1 MIPAKKFIF
10 ITSVFLLGQIIFSFV
25 YNSQIIDQNSL
36 LWQQLAKKQQLQI
49 ENQKLQLQLA
59 NLTSLKTLEPIIKKT
74 HLAPIKN
81 NLKILKN

>member
-1 MIPAKKFIF
+1 MIPVKKFIF
-10 ITSVFLLGQIIFSFV
+10 VISIFLLGQIIFSFV

-81 NLKILKN
+81 SLKILKN